1 MGFILLR
8 RSPTSNLSPGDGI
21 LLLLVPLLVEG
32 VAGLVQVAGMTIK
45 QYRDLQQLAHSNV
58 ATVWVKTKDT
68 KLLLSEYMFIGLK
81 ITS

>member
-21 LLLLVPLLVEG
+21 LLLLVHLLVEDE
-32 VAGLVQVAGMTIK
+32 AGLVRVASMTIK

-58 ATVWVKTKDT
+58 GTVWVKTKDT

-81 ITS
+81 LTG